1 MARSGNMAATWLRIL
16 CVFALVMLSFAHRP
30 PQAIAAQP
38 TPVELASLTL
48 PDGTVPVICSSD
60 EDGKAKPHAHLS
72 TSCEAC
78 RLSASILLPEPPKQV
93 GLNRTFPEKA
103 IFAKQ
108 AETYYRQL
116 FPPNSAPRAPPAFA

>member
-72 TSCEAC
+72 TPCEAC
-78 RLSASILLPEPPKQV
+78 RLSAAVLLSEPAEQI
-93 GLNRTFPEKA
+93 GLSVPFTEKTVYTGKA
-103 IFAKQ
+103 Q
-108 AETYYRQL
+108 AFYRQIV
-116 FPPNSAPRAPPAFA
+116 PPNANPRAPPAFA